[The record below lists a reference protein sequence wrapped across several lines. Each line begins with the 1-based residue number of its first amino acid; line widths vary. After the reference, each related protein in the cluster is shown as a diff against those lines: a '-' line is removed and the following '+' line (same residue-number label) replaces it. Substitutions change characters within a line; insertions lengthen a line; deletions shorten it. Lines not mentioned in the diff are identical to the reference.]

1 MLEQVASKPWFTTA
15 TGKRVWLT
23 DPDNSE
29 VCIEDI
35 AMSLARLC
43 RWGGHL
49 RADVEHYSVA
59 QHSVMVSFLCAPE
72 NALIGLLHDA
82 AEAYVMDAISPL
94 KRLLGDRYQTLE
106 LHWAMRI
113 GRTFGLDR
121 ALVWLPDDV
130 KHADRVALETER
142 RDLVAGLA
150 HHSFRSDVEP
160 AANVIIPLAATV
172 ARSAFLARFEA
183 LT

>member
-1 MLEQVASKPWFTTA
+1 MQNVATKPWFTTA
-15 TGKRVWLT
+15 TGKRVFLT

-49 RADVEHYSVA
+49 RSEVEHYSVA
-59 QHSVMVSFLCAPE
+59 QHSVMVSFLCAQE
-72 NALIGLLHDA
+72 HALLGLLHDA

-94 KRLLGDRYQTLE
+94 KGFLGEPYRTLE
-106 LHWAMRI
+106 LHWALRI
-113 GRTFGLDR
+113 GRAFGIDR

-150 HHSFRSDVEP
+150 HHAFVVAAEP
-160 AANVIIPLAATV
+160 AATTIVPLSANL
-172 ARSAFLARFEA
+172 ARAAFLRRFEA